1 MSENNIQEQINEL
14 NRKMDIILEEMYAQR
29 NSRIEKEDL
38 AKDLS
43 IVGKDMFA
51 HSVTVLDQAGVEL
64 DGEALTALMIK
75 IIRNIGTFNQMM
87 DTLESANDFMKDVSP
102 VINQVGLDAIAK
114 FAEFEQKGYLDFFK
128 ELMSISDN
136 IVTHF
141 TVQDVRDLADN
152 VVSILEMVKNL
163 TQPDMIGAI
172 NNALTV
178 FKSMDTENIP
188 EYSMWKAFR
197 TMQSPEMKKSIG
209 FMITFLKNLSASMYK
224 DDENKKSNN

>member
-14 NRKMDIILEEMYAQR
+14 NRKVDIILEEMFAQR

-38 AKDLS
+38 IKDVSL
-43 IVGKDMFA
+43 VGKDMFA
-51 HSVTVLDQAGVEL
+51 HTVTVLDQAGVDF
-64 DGEALTALMIK
+64 DGEALTALLIK
-75 IIRNIGTFNQMM
+75 LVRNIGTFNQMT

-102 VINQVGLDAIAK
+102 IINQVGLDAIAK
-114 FAEFEQKGYLDFFK
+114 FAEFEQKGYLDFVK
-128 ELMSISDN
+128 ELISISDN

-141 TVQDVRDLADN
+141 SVKDVRDLADN
-152 VVSILEMVKNL
+152 IVSILEMVKNL

-197 TMQSPEMKKSIG
+197 TMQTPEMKKSIG
-209 FMITFLKNLSASMYK
+209 FMITFLKNLTVTMNEEK
-224 DDENKKSNN
+224 NKTIDN